1 MTTLFYLVIAF
12 FIAANVAVE
21 FRNRKALP
29 PFRSDLSAYLAGV
42 PWFWV
47 QDLGYLVLAVF
58 LPLIGYSLGGLAVEI
73 LFDVSAFGLVVVVGT
88 KDLIAYSGLNPLE
101 KGDLEIAHVAAAGLT
116 FALLTVALLIHSWL
130 EPSATFISALLAPLS
145 AAAFNRL
152 APKKTALEE
161 KAYTLFLLIA
171 MLAAL

>member
-12 FIAANVAVE
+12 FVAANVAVE
-21 FRNRKALP
+21 YRNRKSLP

-42 PWFWV
+42 PWFWL
-47 QDLGYLVLAVF
+47 QDLGYLALAVCF
-58 LPLIGYSLGGLAVEI
+58 PLIGERFGGLAVEI
-73 LFDVSAFGLVVVVGT
+73 LFDVSAFGLVVVVLT
-88 KDLIAYSGLNPLE
+88 KDLIAYSGLNPLV

-116 FALLTVALLIHSWL
+116 FGLLTVALLVHSWL
-130 EPSATFISALLAPLS
+130 EPSTTFVAALLAPLS

-171 MLAAL
+171 ILAAL